1 MEDGVQGNGHK
12 PGLPPPGAGRRRS
25 LIVLA
30 GLLVALPA
38 AFLLSLG
45 RGEWRAV
52 VGAEELQAEGIVYRP
67 GLRLFL
73 VHDEPMPA
81 AVAAVT
87 PGGQRV
93 VFCRFADAFQA
104 PSGGVYDRYGRVLGG
119 SADHGLDRLP
129 VRVRVGVVEVD
140 LGTRLPGQPRAETT
154 EDVSAN
160 LCQVPGVED
169 PPGFATARL
178 TTPP

>member
-1 MEDGVQGNGHK
+1 VEDWVQGNGHK

-73 VHDEPMPA
+73 VHDEPMPVALA
-81 AVAAVT
+81 AVS
-87 PGGQRV
+87 PGGQRG
-93 VFCRFADAFQA
+93 VFCRFADAFQS
-104 PSGGVYDRYGRVLGG
+104 PNGEVFDPYGRVLGG
-119 SADHGLDRLP
+119 PTDRGLDRFP
-129 VRVRVGVVEVD
+129 VRERVGVVEVD
-140 LGTRLPGQPRAETT
+140 LGTRVPGQSRAEVT

-160 LCQVPGVED
+160 LCEVPGTEE
-169 PPGFATARL
+169 PPGFATARR
-178 TTPP
+178 TMAP